1 MLCFFLIVEIY
12 PLQFIAVF
20 VAGVIKQDI
29 SSIYN
34 SNDNYDKH
42 KLSDIIKDRIIERRE
57 EESFSNFNIKEIMT
71 LTLSRLYLNV

>member
-20 VAGVIKQDI
+20 VAGEIKQDI

-34 SNDNYDKH
+34 SNGNLDKH
-42 KLSDIIKDRIIERRE
+42 KLSDIIENKIIEGRE
-57 EESFSNFNIKEIMT
+57 EESFSNFNIKVIMT

>member
-12 PLQFIAVF
+12 PQQFIAVF
-20 VAGVIKQDI
+20 VAGEIKQDI

-34 SNDNYDKH
+34 SNGNLDKH
-42 KLSDIIKDRIIERRE
+42 KLSDIIKNKIIEGRE
-57 EESFSNFNIKEIMT
+57 EESFSNFNIKVIMT

>member
-20 VAGVIKQDI
+20 VPGEIKQDI

-34 SNDNYDKH
+34 SNGNLDNN
-42 KLSDIIKDRIIERRE
+42 KLSDIIKNKIIEGRE
-57 EESFSNFNIKEIMT
+57 EESFSNFNIKVIMT

>member
-1 MLCFFLIVEIY
+1 MFFLIVEIY

-20 VAGVIKQDI
+20 VAGEIKQDI

-34 SNDNYDKH
+34 SNGNLDKH
-42 KLSDIIKDRIIERRE
+42 KLSDIIKNKIIEGRE
-57 EESFSNFNIKEIMT
+57 EESFSNFNIKVIMT

>member
-1 MLCFFLIVEIY
+1 MFFFLIVEIY

-20 VAGVIKQDI
+20 VMKQDI

-34 SNDNYDKH
+34 SNGNLDKH
-42 KLSDIIKDRIIERRE
+42 KLSDIIKNKIIERRE
-57 EESFSNFNIKEIMT
+57 EAIFSNFNIKEIMT